1 MKINI
6 YQNNLLFIAI
16 ITILLISLKWVQS
29 YLNFPYED
37 INLRVIYDI
46 NDSSYFPLIKSFENW
61 NFKPSYS
68 INENSSNFIS
78 FPILSLSINI
88 LLFKIFGSYS
98 FLIIEFISVTIFI
111 SIFFYIFKGI
121 NISNH
126 FSLLF
131 ALLLFIF
138 PFFIEQL
145 ATFDN
150 LILQKISL
158 NLSSFYNLR
167 NPRPL
172 ITNLYLFISLLYLLK
187 IFYLEEQKLSNY
199 VILAIVV
206 GLTLHTFFYFFL
218 FQLVLFAILNL
229 KKNNL
234 NLKKILCFNYKQNII
249 FTLIIFIFALIF
261 ILQLYLSE
269 SDYMQRLGMKSMSFD
284 QKRIMIDYM
293 INFFTKIEFVTLF
306 LLNTFIFF
314 FNRKKLNDL
323 FYYLFLSTILS
334 TTFFILISSR
344 STDYYHF
351 FNWILITGTLYIII
365 SFFVIFYNYV
375 LTNLSTK
382 SKKILLTSSFFLII
396 LFFNFTQIK
405 GKNFTQTYNND
416 RDSMVEV
423 INFIKSDTILSNKKF
438 NILTLNYESFV
449 WLVLND
455 YKNFFI
461 VPNSF
466 WTSKKT
472 SDIENELISTFKI
485 LNLSE
490 NDFIKFFKNEKKGYR
505 YINQNTRMFFDRLYL
520 ANNVFT
526 FNDLSNFTNEHK
538 NFIKNTSPLYSHQ
551 LIIPKN
557 EFERFKNKFNIHKN
571 ENYPDILI
579 LDNKN
584 KIISKHNLNKDKYCL
599 KYTNSQFKIYISK
612 TIIDSCNLVKN

>member
-1 MKINI
+1 
-6 YQNNLLFIAI
+6 
-16 ITILLISLKWVQS
+16 
-29 YLNFPYED
+29 
-37 INLRVIYDI
+37 
-46 NDSSYFPLIKSFENW
+46 
-61 NFKPSYS
+61 
-68 INENSSNFIS
+68 
-78 FPILSLSINI
+78 
-88 LLFKIFGSYS
+88 
-98 FLIIEFISVTIFI
+98 
-111 SIFFYIFKGI
+111 
-121 NISNH
+121 
-126 FSLLF
+126 
-131 ALLLFIF
+131 
-138 PFFIEQL
+138 
-145 ATFDN
+145 
-150 LILQKISL
+150 
-158 NLSSFYNLR
+158 
-167 NPRPL
+167 
-172 ITNLYLFISLLYLLK
+172 
-187 IFYLEEQKLSNY
+187 
-199 VILAIVV
+199 
-206 GLTLHTFFYFFL
+206 
-218 FQLVLFAILNL
+218 
-229 KKNNL
+229 
-234 NLKKILCFNYKQNII
+234 
-249 FTLIIFIFALIF
+249 
-261 ILQLYLSE
+261 
-269 SDYMQRLGMKSMSFD
+269 MQRLGVKSMSFD

-344 STDYYHF
+344 SIDYYHF

-490 NDFIKFFKNEKKGYR
+490 NDFIKFFKNKKKGYR
-505 YINQNTRMFFDRLYL
+505 YINQNTRIFFDRLYSL
-520 ANNVFT
+520 F
-526 FNDLSNFTNEHK
+526 
-538 NFIKNTSPLYSHQ
+538 
-551 LIIPKN
+551 
-557 EFERFKNKFNIHKN
+557 
-571 ENYPDILI
+571 
-579 LDNKN
+579 
-584 KIISKHNLNKDKYCL
+584 
-599 KYTNSQFKIYISK
+599 
-612 TIIDSCNLVKN
+612 